1 MNNLEK
7 PVAISPNHGAEE
19 EAVKALMA
27 AGFALKNLGVVGKSY
42 RSEEKIVGFYN
53 IGDRIKFGARAARSG
68 DCSLAEFFWPL
79 LEQGQSWRSAFLR
92 RLSFPAPRARFLT
105 VACRTLQH
113 RCAERQRD
121 SRRVRH

>member
-42 RSEEKIVGFYN
+42 RSEEKIVRFYN
-53 IGDRIKFGARAARSG
+53 IGDRIKFWGSRGAFWGLFFGGVFLASPRTGPVVALGFLAAIVISG
-68 DCSLAEFFWPL
+68 AEGAILDGSLPHSTA
-79 LEQGQSWRSAFLR
+79 SMR
-92 RLSFPAPRARFLT
+92 RKAA
-105 VACRTLQH
+105 
-113 RCAERQRD
+113 
-121 SRRVRH
+121 

>member
-19 EAVKALMA
+19 EAVKALTA

-53 IGDRIKFGARAARSG
+53 IGDRIKFWGSRGGLFFGGVFLASPRTGPVVALGFLAAIVIPGAEGAILDGSLPHSTASMRRKAA
-68 DCSLAEFFWPL
+68 
-79 LEQGQSWRSAFLR
+79 
-92 RLSFPAPRARFLT
+92 
-105 VACRTLQH
+105 
-113 RCAERQRD
+113 
-121 SRRVRH
+121 